1 MDDDMRR
8 QIRAAAKA
16 PLKNALY
23 INLWTT
29 ELSGCGPDP
38 GRQVLVARKG
48 RGPRKSRRRI
58 RSTETAMSYK
68 AYTDLVNRMRYKAYT
83 DLVNRMRAEPRD
95 FPLAEIYQIV
105 CRPPHQKGLTT
116 NQLHSR
122 CSRAIGEARAALK
135 KQGYVLGLG
144 ALRHS
149 YRASKRKR

>member
-1 MDDDMRR
+1 MNDNMRQ
-8 QIRAAAKA
+8 QIRAAARA

-23 INLWTT
+23 INRWTT
-29 ELSGCGPDP
+29 EE
-38 GRQVLVARKG
+38 QVLVARKG

-58 RSTETAMSYK
+58 RSTETA
-68 AYTDLVNRMRYKAYT
+68 MRYKAYT

-105 CRPPHQKGLTT
+105 CRPPHQEGLTT
-116 NQLHSR
+116 DQLHSR

>member
-1 MDDDMRR
+1 MDDDMRQ

-29 ELSGCGPDP
+29 ERSGCGPDP
-38 GRQVLVARKG
+38 ERQVLVARKG

-58 RSTETAMSYK
+58 RSTETA
-68 AYTDLVNRMRYKAYT
+68 MRYKAYT

-105 CRPPHQKGLTT
+105 CRPPHQEGLTT
-116 NQLHSR
+116 DQLHSR

>member
-29 ELSGCGPDP
+29 ERSGCGPDP

-58 RSTETAMSYK
+58 RSTETAMS
-68 AYTDLVNRMRYKAYT
+68 YKAYT